1 LPHPGKRW
9 GLRQPPE
16 YEKGTT
22 IDFSASDDFDMFRDW
37 FQIVGLLRRRHIA
50 VIFVV
55 FILINR
61 LIVDE
66 YLALKEVQT
75 SPSRWLR
82 LTKGFRAATCWRVG
96 VSFSV

>member
-1 LPHPGKRW
+1 
-9 GLRQPPE
+9 
-16 YEKGTT
+16 
-22 IDFSASDDFDMFRDW
+22 MFRDW

-55 FILINR
+55 FILINM

-66 YLALKEVQT
+66 YLALKEVQA

-82 LTKGFRAATCWRVG
+82 PTEGRFRAVTCWRVG
-96 VSFSV
+96 VGFSV